1 MPNHIFRFFCEDP
14 KAIFAY
20 LRARWRPAVVR
31 DVARGIGGKG
41 IDGQRQVVAW
51 SAIIVLDDRRSA
63 TEFGAWLN
71 EQSRKDLD
79 PRGYGSHILRNVVVK
94 DLRYTCRQVTRPR
107 GQKSIDASC
116 LLI

>member
-31 DVARGIGGKG
+31 DFARGIGGTG
-41 IDGQRQVVAW
+41 IDGQRQIVAW

-63 TEFGAWLN
+63 TEFRAWLK
-71 EQSRKDLD
+71 EQGRKDLD
-79 PRGYGSHILRNVVVK
+79 LKGNGSHILRNVVVK
-94 DLRYTCRQVTRPR
+94 DLRYVPR
-107 GQKSIDASC
+107 SG
-116 LLI
+116 